1 MRFTFRFSTLFLL
14 NIHPVSK
21 LFSYGVVKGFK
32 FLNSERKS
40 AIFDDNFFFNQIV
53 QQQYA
58 PKFDRIC
65 NLERKESEPGFKQT
79 FTTSVQKVDSGF
91 VNWWTGLCH

>member
-14 NIHPVSK
+14 NIYPVSK

-53 QQQYA
+53 QQQ
-58 PKFDRIC
+58 
-65 NLERKESEPGFKQT
+65 
-79 FTTSVQKVDSGF
+79 
-91 VNWWTGLCH
+91 